1 MNITDLIVELLQQ
14 GNLVELPEI
23 GTFGSEM
30 QPPYHDSATG
40 TYYPSRRTLT
50 FSTHLNGDDSMVKML
65 AQRECVGENV
75 ARQMWK
81 NYVDALTDKLQ
92 RTGSHNFGEL
102 GTLQYNGEQGYSF
115 SAAPGAV
122 LSTGDEKPLE
132 GVKTYAHNDN
142 DDPFAQFEAPVDHSA
157 ELKAQQ
163 EAAEAAAR
171 AEQERL
177 ETERKAEEERL
188 AAERKAEEERI
199 AAERKAEEERVA
211 AERKAEEERLEA
223 ERKAE
228 EERRAA
234 AEKEAAA
241 ERAAAETLAAL
252 AALDP
257 VQAAASELAKDDEA
271 VERPVV
277 EKKKKAGKEKG
288 DKKKRRFPWWLLILL
303 LLLLLLGGAAYYYFK
318 IYRPSQPTAEYIPSQ
333 PVGDVPLVTDLTYN
347 TDLLTYNERDIDQNS
362 DMVCRYMTD
371 YIYSFLA
378 YRHYAGAM
386 EPMMDRVHQY
396 AQDRLGELMADRFAV
411 QRLYPFNDYIY
422 SHNEPYLRQVF
433 AQHQRCKVQA
443 ELLDMK
449 VLDEMLDKMVAEL
462 GLEPDANAPRA
473 AEAQPVAAKPA
484 DKPAVAQAEEAP
496 VRVNMEQ
503 NSKLGFDII
512 AGFYLDRATAARLTA
527 RLHELGSDAYI
538 IEKNNMYYV
547 SMGSA
552 KNRTAAE
559 ALFKHIKSWYDGD
572 IAIKQ
577 W

>member
-132 GVKTYAHNDN
+132 GVKTYAHNDS

-177 ETERKAEEERL
+177 E
-188 AAERKAEEERI
+188 AERKA
-199 AAERKAEEERVA
+199 
-211 AERKAEEERLEA
+211 EERLEA

-241 ERAAAETLAAL
+241 KRAAAETLAAL

-257 VQAAASELAKDDEA
+257 VQAAASELAKDDET

-386 EPMMDRVHQY
+386 EPMMERVHQY
-396 AQDRLGELMADRFAV
+396 VQGRLGELMADRFAV
-411 QRLYPFNDYIY
+411 QRLYPFNDYVY
-422 SHNEPYLRQVF
+422 SYNEPYLHQVF

-449 VLDEMLDKMVAEL
+449 VLDGLLDKMVAEL

>member
-30 QPPYHDSATG
+30 QPPYHDPATG

-81 NYVDALTDKLQ
+81 NYVDALTDKLH
-92 RTGSHNFGEL
+92 RTGSHAFGEL
-102 GTLQYNGEQGYSF
+102 GTLNYESANGYSF
-115 SAAPGAV
+115 AATPGVA

-132 GVKTYAHNDN
+132 GVKTYAHSDN
-142 DDPFAQFEAPVDHSA
+142 DDPFAQFEDN
-157 ELKAQQ
+157 
-163 EAAEAAAR
+163 R
-171 AEQERL
+171 AEQARL
-177 ETERKAEEERL
+177 EAERKAEEERL
-188 AAERKAEEERI
+188 EAERKEAERKAEKERL
-199 AAERKAEEERVA
+199 AAEK
-211 AERKAEEERLEA
+211 KAEEERLEA

-228 EERRAA
+228 EERLA
-234 AEKEAAA
+234 AEQARLEA
-241 ERAAAETLAAL
+241 ERKAEAEQMAAI

-257 VQAAASELAKDDEA
+257 VNAVKEVLDEPDKP
-271 VERPVV
+271 R
-277 EKKKKAGKEKG
+277 KKKAKKE
-288 DKKKRRFPWWLLILL
+288 DKDEKRKRCFPWWLLLLL

-318 IYRPSQPTAEYIPSQ
+318 IYRPTQPAAEYIPSQ

-347 TDLLTYNERDIDQNS
+347 TDLLSYSPNDIERNS
-362 DMVCRYMTD
+362 DMVCRNMTD

-386 EPMMDRVHQY
+386 EPMMERVHQY
-396 AQDRLGELMADRFAV
+396 AQERLGELMADRFAV

-422 SHNEPYLRQVF
+422 NHNEPHLRQVF
-433 AQHQRCKVQA
+433 AQHQRCTVQG
-443 ELLDMK
+443 ELLDMHL
-449 VLDEMLDKMVAEL
+449 LDEMLDKMVNEL
-462 GLEPDANAPRA
+462 GLEPDANAP
-473 AEAQPVAAKPA
+473 AEARPVAQQTTTKPTVAK
-484 DKPAVAQAEEAP
+484 AEDAP
-496 VRVNMEQ
+496 IHVNMEQ
-503 NSKLGFDII
+503 SSKEGFDII

-552 KNRTAAE
+552 KNRTSAE

>member
-23 GTFGSEM
+23 GTFGSEI
-30 QPPYHDSATG
+30 QPPYHDPATG

-50 FSTHLNGDDSMVKML
+50 FSNHCNGDDSMVQVL
-65 AQRECVGENV
+65 AQRECVSENV

-92 RTGSHNFGEL
+92 RTGSHSINEL
-102 GTLQYNGEQGYSF
+102 GTLNYDSTHGFSF
-115 SAAPGAV
+115 ASTPGAV

-132 GVKTYAHNDN
+132 GVKTYVHDND
-142 DDPFAQFEAPVDHSA
+142 DDPFAQFDEPADRSA
-157 ELKAQQ
+157 ELKARQ
-163 EAAEAAAR
+163 EAAEQA
-171 AEQERL
+171 RL
-177 ETERKAEEERL
+177 EAERKAEEERL
-188 AAERKAEEERI
+188 AAEQA
-199 AAERKAEEERVA
+199 
-211 AERKAEEERLEA
+211 RLEA

-228 EERRAA
+228 EERLA
-234 AEKEAAA
+234 AEQARLEAERKAEEERLAA
-241 ERAAAETLAAL
+241 EQARLEAERKAEAEQIAAI

-257 VQAAASELAKDDEA
+257 VNAVKEVLDE
-271 VERPVV
+271 PD
-277 EKKKKAGKEKG
+277 KPSKKKAKKE
-288 DKKKRRFPWWLLILL
+288 DKDEKRKRRFPWWWLLILL

-318 IYRPSQPTAEYIPSQ
+318 IYRPTQPAAEYIPSQ

-347 TDLLTYNERDIDQNS
+347 TDLLSYSPNDIERNS

-378 YRHYAGAM
+378 YRNYAGAM
-386 EPMMDRVHQY
+386 QPMMERVRQY
-396 AQDRLGELMADRFAV
+396 TQERLGDLMADRFAV

-422 SHNEPYLRQVF
+422 SHSEPYLSRVF
-433 AQHQRCKVQA
+433 AQKQRTTVQG
-443 ELLDMK
+443 ELLNMNL
-449 VLDEMLDKMVAEL
+449 LDQMLERMVTEL
-462 GLEPDANAPRA
+462 GLDADAKGAAAAATAAPA
-473 AEAQPVAAKPA
+473 TAAKPTA
-484 DKPAVAQAEEAP
+484 PKPATTEEAP

-503 NSKLGFDII
+503 SSREGFDII

>member
-132 GVKTYAHNDN
+132 GVKTYAHNDS

-177 ETERKAEEERL
+177 E
-188 AAERKAEEERI
+188 
-199 AAERKAEEERVA
+199 AERKAEEERVA

-241 ERAAAETLAAL
+241 KRAAAETLAAL

-257 VQAAASELAKDDEA
+257 VQAAASELAKDDET

-386 EPMMDRVHQY
+386 EPMMERVHQY
-396 AQDRLGELMADRFAV
+396 VQGRLGELMADRFAV
-411 QRLYPFNDYIY
+411 QRLYPFNDYVY
-422 SHNEPYLRQVF
+422 SYNEPYLHQVF

-449 VLDEMLDKMVAEL
+449 VLDGLLDKMVAEL